1 MTVNKNEVQILHD
14 KRLAP
19 IIYQLANCAECDI
32 TYWQGQ
38 YAEALRLIEQEQI
51 EEGKEEP

>member
-19 IIYQLANCAECDI
+19 IIYERKARKPTVFSGGMNGVI
-32 TYWQGQ
+32 
-38 YAEALRLIEQEQI
+38 
-51 EEGKEEP
+51 